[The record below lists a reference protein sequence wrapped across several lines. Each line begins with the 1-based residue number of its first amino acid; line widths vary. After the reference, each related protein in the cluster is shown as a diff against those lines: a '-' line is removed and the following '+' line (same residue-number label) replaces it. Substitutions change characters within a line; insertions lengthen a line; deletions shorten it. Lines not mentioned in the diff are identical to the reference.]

1 MDFNI
6 RPLGKNCASSGEPL
20 EPGKECWSVL
30 IEVDGKLVRQDISM
44 DAWTGPPEGAIGFWQ
59 SEIPVDPNAGKKK
72 LDTQSL
78 FDYFVQLSESPNTI
92 ELDYQYVL
100 ALLLLRKRR
109 LTLEQTITIDDMPAM
124 RLTGNGGEGPFEVLE
139 RELSDEQVTQL
150 QHQLFGVSAEAA

>member
-1 MDFNI
+1 
-6 RPLGKNCASSGEPL
+6 
-20 EPGKECWSVL
+20 
-30 IEVDGKLVRQDISM
+30 M